1 MSALA
6 TICDEMN
13 QYINTKG
20 KLPSSRKRKGFLHDW
35 HDLDNEFWLMVFSD
49 AIRVND
55 HTRYRMPQWLE
66 DNIIQLTGHIARYGK
81 KHPNILNPYREDE
94 DRLLHEERYFSTG
107 KSVKSVLWHTLME
120 LRERLYNPAMG
131 IDLPNDDHSIGKMK
145 RETFKELFE

>member
-13 QYINTKG
+13 AWINTKG
-20 KLPSSRKRKGFLHDW
+20 KLPSSRKRQGFLHDW

-55 HTRYRMPQWLE
+55 NTRYTMPQWLE
-66 DNIIQLTGHIARYGK
+66 NNILQLTSHIAKYGK
-81 KHPNILNPYREDE
+81 VHPNILNPYREDE
-94 DRLLHEERYFSTG
+94 DRLLKQERYFSND

-120 LRERLYNPAMG
+120 LRERLYNPAMD
-131 IDLPNDDHSIGKMK
+131 IDLPNDNSSIGKIK
-145 RETFKELFE
+145 PDTYKELFG